1 MLQELERYKAVLVT
15 RELPD
20 GQLVDVWISVPPLEV
35 KTPREVYDGLA
46 LAGFSLRY
54 LRVPVTHTRAPKGR
68 DFDALAH
75 AIACSP
81 PGTAHLFNCQAGHG
95 RTTTAMV
102 VAVLC
107 LRALTGEQLSPP
119 LRPSSDE
126 DSTGQWIVISRLLLL
141 LQGGH
146 EAKAELDAVIDLC
159 SAVVN
164 LRAGIRE
171 GDFMELNQ
179 SAKQLSH
186 DRVLSRGLAD
196 RLKLLDLY
204 LCLVAFT
211 AWLRLGKPAQCY
223 KAWRKQRHEVHE
235 LRGFIR
241 RNPMAAL
248 ELSRPASSTIL
259 QSSLPDAH
267 TAHTHRTGTVLAP
280 TTMLKRHFLHI
291 DVPVLD
297 DSKDLLDD
305 IGVVT
310 GGMQDAVIG
319 VALPRICAAAGGLP
333 VTGFATGRVSLF
345 RQWLEDVADVGPHGC
360 GPCVWLTDLR
370 EGLVVYI
377 DDQPFSLR
385 EVRPAHR
392 GPCALADQCIMQ
404 SHRPMKSIKMASI
417 PGPAVEEL
425 EARLKSD
432 VLAEAAACG
441 HRIMVHREAEPAIPS
456 SPRNSAGAADDALSS
471 AVVPYW

>member
-1 MLQELERYKAVLVT
+1 MAGEHIGT
-15 RELPD
+15 
-20 GQLVDVWISVPPLEV
+20 ISRRSE
-35 KTPREVYDGLA
+35 D
-46 LAGFSLRY
+46 
-54 LRVPVTHTRAPKGR
+54 
-68 DFDALAH
+68 DDA
-75 AIACSP
+75 
-81 PGTAHLFNCQAGHG
+81 
-95 RTTTAMV
+95 
-102 VAVLC
+102 
-107 LRALTGEQLSPP
+107 
-119 LRPSSDE
+119 
-126 DSTGQWIVISRLLLL
+126 TGQWIVVSRLLLL

-171 GDFMELNQ
+171 GDFMELDQ

-211 AWLRLGKPAQCY
+211 AWLRLGKPAHCY
-223 KAWRKQRHEVHE
+223 KTWRKQRPEVHE

-248 ELSRPASSTIL
+248 ELSRPANSNIL

-267 TAHTHRTGTVLAP
+267 MAQTHRTGTVLAP

-291 DVPVLD
+291 DPPELENLNSDILD
-297 DSKDLLDD
+297 DFDAVSG
-305 IGVVT
+305 GVQENATRSTLPRLCAAT
-310 GGMQDAVIG
+310 GGI
-319 VALPRICAAAGGLP
+319 P

-345 RQWLEDVADVGPHGC
+345 RQWLSDVADVGPHGI

-370 EGLVVYI
+370 EELVVYI

-385 EVRPAHR
+385 EVRPPRCPAW
-392 GPCALADQCIMQ
+392 CA
-404 SHRPMKSIKMASI
+404 
-417 PGPAVEEL
+417 V
-425 EARLKSD
+425 
-432 VLAEAAACG
+432 
-441 HRIMVHREAEPAIPS
+441 
-456 SPRNSAGAADDALSS
+456 
-471 AVVPYW
+471 